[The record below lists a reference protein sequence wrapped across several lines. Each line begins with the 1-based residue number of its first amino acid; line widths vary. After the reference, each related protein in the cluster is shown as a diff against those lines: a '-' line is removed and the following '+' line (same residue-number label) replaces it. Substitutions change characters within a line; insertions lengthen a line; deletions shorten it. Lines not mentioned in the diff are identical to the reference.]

1 MKRSRALWRICVSL
15 LMGVVLT
22 LSIFVGSASAT
33 GVYEI
38 PSFQSG
44 TTPWILDQGN
54 ALSLIGKS
62 SIEKKLSQLA
72 QKTGTELYFVT
83 IRRFD
88 YGDNAETFTN
98 KLFERW
104 FPTPELQANRGL
116 LLLDTQTNTT
126 GIRTG
131 ENIQAVMS
139 NDIAKS
145 VASETAL
152 VPIRSGNYNQGLSDA
167 ADRLVTV
174 LSGEPDPGPPQI
186 KVAEVESNF
195 KKAEET
201 NDSSA
206 GILVIVLVIVAS
218 VVPMA
223 TYFWYQRG

>member
-1 MKRSRALWRICVSL
+1 MKRLRALWQICISL
-15 LMGVVLT
+15 LIGVMIPLF
-22 LSIFVGSASAT
+22 ICVGSATAT

-38 PSFQSG
+38 PPFQAG
-44 TTPWILDQGN
+44 NTPWVLDQGN
-54 ALSLIGKS
+54 ALSLLGKS
-62 SIEKKLSQLA
+62 SIEKKLNQLA
-72 QKTGTELYFVT
+72 QKTNTEVYFVT

-104 FPTPELQANRGL
+104 FPTPELQTNRGL
-116 LLLDTQTNTT
+116 LLLDTQTHTT
-126 GIRTG
+126 GIRVG
-131 ENIQAVMS
+131 EKIQTVMS

-145 VASETAL
+145 IANETAL
-152 VPIRSGNYNQGLSDA
+152 VPIRSGNYNQGLLDA

-174 LSGEPDPGPPQI
+174 LSGEPDPGPPEI
-186 KVAEVESNF
+186 KVVEVESNF
-195 KKAEET
+195 KKAKET

-206 GILVIVLVIVAS
+206 SILVIVLVIVAS